1 MLNKTHKGEAARRGA
16 SNEKTAAVV
25 TIFDAGKMSPA
36 GRKRIAAWL
45 RNQADMILTEGDNYS
60 DRFRGRYLYNE
71 GKEA

>member
-1 MLNKTHKGEAARRGA
+1 MLNKLRKAEASRKDAA
-16 SNEKTAAVV
+16 NEKTAAVV

-45 RNQADMILTEGDNYS
+45 RSQADMILTEGDNYS